1 MKMHQ
6 QEPTPTMLIQLT
18 YASRTSRA
26 ITAEDLKD
34 ILDAS
39 QRNNSRVG
47 VTGTLCLANGI
58 FLQQLEGDRTEVNRL
73 YHRILADQRH
83 RDPAV
88 LDFSEITSR
97 RFSTWAMGSLA
108 PIEANR
114 HIFLKYS
121 RAASFD
127 PYGMSSQTLKAF
139 FSELL
144 ANGEWIV

>member
-1 MKMHQ
+1 
-6 QEPTPTMLIQLT
+6 MLIQLT
-18 YASRTSRA
+18 YASRASRI

-34 ILDAS
+34 ILTAS
-39 QRNNSRVG
+39 QRNNARIG

-73 YHRILADQRH
+73 YHRILADPRH

-88 LDFSEITSR
+88 LDFSEISSR
-97 RFSTWAMGSLA
+97 RFSSWAMGSLA

-114 HIFLKYS
+114 LIFLKYS
-121 RAASFD
+121 RSASFD
-127 PYGMSSQTLKAF
+127 PYGMSSGTLKEF

-144 ANGEWIV
+144 THGEWIV